1 MEKRDM
7 KNTSKEANETFDEV
21 LSSEYFQLMNNFRQQ
36 NKLCDVI
43 VKVKQTY
50 LAMNAIEQLSIFL

>member
-1 MEKRDM
+1 M